1 MAMRSTVTP
10 NEMDALERSVG
21 WLRDNNPEM
30 SAYET
35 VTSRQ
40 RWILFACGVGLV
52 AGLLLN
58 ALVTIVA
65 VNLLV
70 TAVYV
75 AALIYK
81 FQLVRVALSRPALVT
96 VNDEEALSLSTAD
109 LPTYTVLV
117 AAYREAG
124 VIARTIKAIDALDY
138 PRHRLEVLLL
148 FEEDDAATIAAAEA
162 ARPPAYM
169 RIITVPRAHPLTKP
183 KACNY
188 GLRFAHGDFVTIY
201 DAEDRPEPLQLRRA
215 VAAFRR
221 LHWSVACLQAKLSYH
236 NPQQNLITQLFTA
249 EYLTWFSLLLP
260 ALAASGGPVPLGG
273 TSMHVDRGALE
284 AVGGWDPCNVTE
296 DADLGIRLQRMGY
309 RTAVLDSTTFEEA
322 NSDFVNWVKQRSRWY
337 KGYIQTW
344 LVHMR
349 HPLQLRR
356 QLGTQAFVAFNLTV
370 GATPLIAVLNP
381 IFWALTILWFGTK
394 ANFVQPIFPPS
405 VYYAGLFCMVFGNF
419 MVIYLN
425 IIVIRATNRPE
436 LLGAVLLS
444 PLYWLMMSVAAIKA
458 FIQLL
463 VAPSFWEKTTHGLDP
478 ITEDAGT
485 EFVRVWSGLP
495 APNYGPGALHRS
507 DPEVIPSGR

>member
-1 MAMRSTVTP
+1 MSIPASQAP
-10 NEMDALERSVG
+10 NDEDALDRSVR

-30 SAYET
+30 SAYRT
-35 VTSRQ
+35 VTRQQ
-40 RWILFACGVGLV
+40 RWVLFGCLAVVVIGFAV
-52 AGLLLN
+52 N
-58 ALVTIVA
+58 ALTTIVT

-70 TAVYV
+70 TALYV
-75 AALIYK
+75 AAFAYK
-81 FQLVRVALSRPALVT
+81 FQLARTALKRPALVT
-96 VNDEEALSLSTAD
+96 VSDEEALAIDAVD
-109 LPTYTVLV
+109 LPIYTVLV

-124 VIARTIKAIDALDY
+124 VIARTIRALDALDY

-148 FEEDDAATIAAAEA
+148 FEEDDVATIAAAEE

-169 RIITVPRAHPLTKP
+169 RIIRVPRANPLTKP

-188 GLRFAHGDFVTIY
+188 GLTFAHGDFVTIY
-201 DAEDRPEPLQLRRA
+201 DAEDRPEPLQLRRS

-249 EYLTWFSLLLP
+249 EYLTWFSVLLP
-260 ALAASGGPVPLGG
+260 ALADRGGPVPLGG
-273 TSMHVDRGALE
+273 TSMHVNRGALE
-284 AVGGWDPCNVTE
+284 AVGGWDPYNVTE
-296 DADLGIRLQRMGY
+296 DADLGVRLQRMGY

-322 NSDFVNWVKQRSRWY
+322 NSDFVNWIKQRSRWY

-349 HPLQLRR
+349 HPRQLRS
-356 QLGTQAFVAFNLTV
+356 QLGTEAFVAFTLTV
-370 GATPLIAVLNP
+370 GATPVIALLNP

-394 ANFVQPIFPPS
+394 ASFVQPIFPPS

-419 MVIYLN
+419 MVIYLS
-425 IIVIRATNRPE
+425 IIVVRATNRPE

-444 PLYWLMMSVAAIKA
+444 PLYWLMMSIAAIKA

-463 VAPSFWEKTTHGLDP
+463 IAPYFWEKTTHGLDSP
-478 ITEDAGT
+478 TADLGNRPADAHRTGFT
-485 EFVRVWSGLP
+485 ALP
-495 APNYGPGALHRS
+495 RDAF
-507 DPEVIPSGR
+507 EVTPVGR